1 MIFPKFRFGV
11 RRTISGPFYPVLV
24 HLTPQT
30 ETLAKTL
37 GLVESTYA
45 PTNFN
50 KPFFYIFA
58 NATQARAE
66 KRS

>member
-11 RRTISGPFYPVLV
+11 KRTTTGPFYPAVV

-37 GLVESTYA
+37 GLVESTYV
-45 PTNFN
+45 PTNLN
-50 KPFFYIFA
+50 KSFFYIFA
-58 NATQARAE
+58 DATQVRA
-66 KRS
+66 